1 MSARMAAVS
10 LYNYV
15 TSVQKLEPLT
25 PTESLSERDQMSV
38 PEENLSAAPKSIR

>member
-1 MSARMAAVS
+1 MSDTMAAVS

-15 TSVQKLEPLT
+15 TLVQKLEPLT

-38 PEENLSAAPKSIR
+38 PEEIYQLHRKSIR